1 MNMPYALAWEK
12 DALKHLLVAEF
23 EHRKRMALGEIVP
36 LTYIYHGEPS
46 PMYPAEAAEAYTRE
60 KRRRPPRNIL
70 QWYGA

>member
-23 EHRKRMALGEIVP
+23 EHRKRTALDAIVP
-36 LTYIYHGEPS
+36 VTYLDGEPPQWS
-46 PMYPAEAAEAYTRE
+46 PVDIAEAYTRE
-60 KRRRPPRNIL
+60 NRRRLPRNIL